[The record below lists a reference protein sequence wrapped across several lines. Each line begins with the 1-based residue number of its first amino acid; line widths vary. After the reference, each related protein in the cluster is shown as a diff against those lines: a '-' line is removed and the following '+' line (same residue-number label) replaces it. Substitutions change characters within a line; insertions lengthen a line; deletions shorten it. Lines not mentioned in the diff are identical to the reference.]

1 MMLVTGEQT
10 AAAAQSRGLFMF
22 TFAALFKDFKYF
34 NSETCHFYK
43 SFIGNDTDCCCEMKK
58 YCALMVFGLPYAL
71 ANAVYL
77 SSAVV

>member
-10 AAAAQSRGLFMF
+10 AAITR
-22 TFAALFKDFKYF
+22 TIHVYTCCVVDFKYF
-34 NSETCHFYK
+34 NTETCHLYK
-43 SFIGNDTDCCCEMKK
+43 SFIENDTDYCCKMEK
-58 YCALMVFGLPYAL
+58 YCAFMVFGLPYAL

>member
-22 TFAALFKDFKYF
+22 TLAALFKDFKYF
-34 NSETCHFYK
+34 NTETCHFYK
-43 SFIGNDTDCCCEMKK
+43 SFIENADYCCKMEK
-58 YCALMVFGLPYAL
+58 YCAFMVFGLPHAL
-71 ANAVYL
+71 ADAVYL